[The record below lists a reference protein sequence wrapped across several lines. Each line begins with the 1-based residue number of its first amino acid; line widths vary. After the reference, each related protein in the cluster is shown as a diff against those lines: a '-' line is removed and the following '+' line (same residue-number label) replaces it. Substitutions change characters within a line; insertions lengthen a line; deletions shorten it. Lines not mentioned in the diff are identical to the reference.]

1 MNAKLETLTLRQAI
15 AYVKGPNYER
25 SAYREAERVIVR
37 AGLCPSCIQD
47 NHRARLNRWEPGNY
61 WNNAG
66 RACPD
71 CEEFFV
77 CGEQPEYEP
86 DPWQGDADP
95 GL

>member
-1 MNAKLETLTLRQAI
+1 MTTATMTLREAMKY
-15 AYVKGPNYER
+15 AKGSDYDR
-25 SAYREAERVIVR
+25 ATWQEAERVIVR
-37 AGLCPSCIQD
+37 AGYCPSCIQD
-47 NHRARLNRWEPGNY
+47 GHLQRLNPWEPGNY
-61 WNNAG
+61 WNQAG

-71 CEEFFV
+71 CEEFFA

>member
-1 MNAKLETLTLRQAI
+1 MRHTTTMTLRAAI
-15 AYVKGPNYER
+15 AYVQGE
-25 SAYREAERVIVR
+25 AYDHETWREAERVIVA

-47 NHRARLNRWEPGNY
+47 GHRQRLNKWEPGNY
-61 WNNAG
+61 WEHAG
-66 RACPD
+66 RQCPD